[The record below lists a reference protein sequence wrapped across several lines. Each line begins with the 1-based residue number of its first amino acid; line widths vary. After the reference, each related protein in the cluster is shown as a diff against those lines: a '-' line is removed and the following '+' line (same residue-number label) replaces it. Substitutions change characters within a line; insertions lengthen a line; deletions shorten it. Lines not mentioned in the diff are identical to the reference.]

1 MCGGDGTAMAP
12 VAYVRR
18 HRPQVDPLGTCRHR
32 FVEHRST
39 RAGAGT
45 RTGEAL
51 ACTSISPLADRARA
65 LRDESVGCDDR
76 GVTLMGPEALSE
88 GGLDTGRP
96 RGLIE
101 KVSSASGPP
110 SVRG

>member
-1 MCGGDGTAMAP
+1 MCGGDGTVMEP

-18 HRPQVDPLGTCRHR
+18 HPDGRGSRVH
-32 FVEHRST
+32 
-39 RAGAGT
+39 
-45 RTGEAL
+45 
-51 ACTSISPLADRARA
+51 ISPLADRARA
-65 LRDESVGCDDR
+65 LCDESVGCDDR

>member
-18 HRPQVDPLGTCRHR
+18 RRPQVDPLGTCRHR
-32 FVEHRST
+32 FVEHRSK

-51 ACTSISPLADRARA
+51 ACTSARSRTALAA